1 MSATTLQL
9 GFVLSGGAARGAYQM
24 GIWQAIREL
33 DLEKNITVVTG
44 ASVGAINGALLVQG
58 NWDIAQDLW
67 VKARPEEAFDCL
79 SENNSYGYWAL
90 LPDGF
95 RNRGIR
101 VNGLKKLLH
110 EALNES
116 AIRDADKAFGLVV
129 YNWSLRKGQSFFK
142 EEIPLGLLTDFII
155 ASASFPAFQA
165 HEINGQKYIDGGIY
179 KILPVDM
186 AFEHQ
191 HLDLVI
197 GVDVAEASKFL
208 PEMWNIKQKYGDKL
222 MYLRPS
228 KALPSPL
235 NFSVSAR
242 KLQIELGYRDGMER
256 LSKLVD
262 LTTPLNNL
270 AS

>member
-1 MSATTLQL
+1 
-9 GFVLSGGAARGAYQM
+9 
-24 GIWQAIREL
+24 
-33 DLEKNITVVTG
+33 
-44 ASVGAINGALLVQG
+44 
-58 NWDIAQDLW
+58 
-67 VKARPEEAFDCL
+67 
-79 SENNSYGYWAL
+79 
-90 LPDGF
+90 
-95 RNRGIR
+95 
-101 VNGLKKLLH
+101 
-110 EALNES
+110 
-116 AIRDADKAFGLVV
+116 
-129 YNWSLRKGQSFFK
+129 
-142 EEIPLGLLTDFII
+142 
-155 ASASFPAFQA
+155 
-165 HEINGQKYIDGGIY
+165 
-179 KILPVDM
+179 
-186 AFEHQ
+186 
-191 HLDLVI
+191 LVI